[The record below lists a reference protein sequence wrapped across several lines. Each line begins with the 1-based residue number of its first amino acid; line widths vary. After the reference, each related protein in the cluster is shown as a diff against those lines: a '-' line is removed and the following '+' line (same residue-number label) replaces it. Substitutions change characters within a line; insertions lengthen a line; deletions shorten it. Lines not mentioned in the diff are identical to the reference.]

1 MDDETWQAVDVG
13 GSAPPVI
20 VRLRVPF
27 MDLEAVNARYDL
39 RHAFDRALLSSSLI
53 LGDEVAAF
61 EREFAAYC
69 GVEYCV
75 GVGCGLDAL
84 TLTLRA
90 WGIGEG
96 DEVIVPSNTYI
107 ATWLAVSNCGAAPVP
122 VEPDPETMNIDPAKI
137 EAAITRR
144 TKAIIPVHLYG
155 QPADMLPI
163 RHIASEYGLKVLE
176 DASQAHG
183 ATFRDRPV
191 GSLGDAAAFS
201 LYPTKPLGALGDAG
215 CVTTNDPHLASEL
228 RSLRNY
234 GSTVKYHNERRGYNS
249 RLDEMQAAFLRVKL
263 RSLDEDNKARA
274 EAAAFYTEALKG
286 SGLRTPVVP
295 KWAEP
300 AWHVYVCGVDEGRNA
315 LVERFRD
322 QGIGTLVHY
331 PIPPHR
337 QPAYREMNG
346 MALPIAERL
355 ADQVISLPLWAG
367 ISKDD
372 QRMVIE
378 AEAEAF
384 GR

>member
-1 MDDETWQAVDVG
+1 MDDETWQAVNVG
-13 GSAPPVI
+13 GCAPPVL
-20 VRLRVPF
+20 VGMRVPF
-27 MDLEAVNARYDL
+27 VDMVAVNGRYDL
-39 RHAFDRALLSSSLI
+39 KPAFDLVLLSSSLI

-84 TLTLRA
+84 TLTLRT

-107 ATWLAVSNCGAAPVP
+107 ATWLAVSHCGAVPVP

-137 EAAITRR
+137 EAAITAR
-144 TKAIIPVHLYG
+144 TAAIIPVHLYG

-183 ATFRDRPV
+183 ATFRDRRV

-215 CVTTNDPHLASEL
+215 CVTTNDPHLAAEL

-263 RSLDEDNKARA
+263 RSLDEDNEARA
-274 EAAAFYTEALKG
+274 VAAAFYTDALKG
-286 SGLRTPVVP
+286 MGLQAPIVSRCVV
-295 KWAEP
+295 P
-300 AWHVYVCGVDEGRNA
+300 AWHVYVCQVAEGRDA
-315 LVERFRD
+315 LAEYLRD

-337 QPAYREMNG
+337 QPAYFGMNG

-367 ISKDD
+367 ISEGD
-372 QRMVIE
+372 QRMVVD
-378 AEAEAF
+378 AVAAA
-384 GR
+384 GG